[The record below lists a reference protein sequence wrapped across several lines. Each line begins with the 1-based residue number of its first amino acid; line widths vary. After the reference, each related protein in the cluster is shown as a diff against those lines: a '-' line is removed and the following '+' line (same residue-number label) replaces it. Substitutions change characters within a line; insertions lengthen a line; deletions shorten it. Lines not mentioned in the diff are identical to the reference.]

1 MQQDKFGELRE
12 GLMRR
17 NPLPVLVLG
26 HIDAQSDRIL
36 AQFMVSPQTSAGCGL
51 QTI

>member
-1 MQQDKFGELRE
+1 
-12 GLMRR
+12 
-17 NPLPVLVLG
+17 VLVLG

-36 AQFMVSPQTSAGCGL
+36 AQFMVSPQTSTGCGL